1 MSCEQSKIQF
11 FVNVERKDCLS
22 ALFLVWMLQN
32 QIMCF
37 KGIYSYISIGHFRY
51 IKIQH
56 MARRLRGHIQ
66 RKLND
71 HVCSFLLFVSSRPH
85 YFNISIVAYW
95 YPVSTLHHQV
105 LIKCWPSINR
115 DVDRVLI
122 RSFDPQLTENVL
134 STHDSQ
140 HLRSVCQNAHQPHIV
155 LNFLQAIF
163 LSNSNDII
171 ISQVCRHCNL
181 YSMCKLQTSRS
192 NFGQRL
198 HAISSLVL

>member
-1 MSCEQSKIQF
+1 MNTYNIWFDSLTCHVSKVKF
-11 FVNVERKDCLS
+11 SSLSMLKERIVS
-22 ALFLVWMLQN
+22 GLFIVWMLQN

-37 KGIYSYISIGHFRY
+37 KGIYSYVSIGHFRY

-95 YPVSTLHHQV
+95 YLVSTLHHQV

-122 RSFDPQLTENVL
+122 RSFDHSWLKM
-134 STHDSQ
+134 
-140 HLRSVCQNAHQPHIV
+140 CQVHTI
-155 LNFLQAIF
+155 LN
-163 LSNSNDII
+163 
-171 ISQVCRHCNL
+171 
-181 YSMCKLQTSRS
+181 
-192 NFGQRL
+192 
-198 HAISSLVL
+198 ISSLFAKMLTNHILFLTFYREFFY